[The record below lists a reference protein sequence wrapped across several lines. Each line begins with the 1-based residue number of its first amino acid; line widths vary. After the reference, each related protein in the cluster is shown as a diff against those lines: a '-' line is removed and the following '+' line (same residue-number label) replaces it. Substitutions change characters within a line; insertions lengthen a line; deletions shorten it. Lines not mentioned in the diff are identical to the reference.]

1 MSPYTFTRQS
11 WQNPAQPV
19 TGPAINWATITTA
32 VIHYTAAKD
41 CPEGEPVE
49 PYKQFLRAMQN
60 DYTVNRG
67 YSLGYSVAV
76 STVGQSWEI
85 RGVDIKPAAT
95 KGYNGNT
102 YAILVTVDGDQPASP
117 SAVAEV
123 RRLIAD
129 AERRAG
135 RKLAIVGHG
144 QLGATSCPGVGLRAQ
159 IAAGVFTPIP
169 TPPVPPAPTPEDD
182 MNAATLWRDARYL
195 NVFLIGSSPAQ
206 NVSPLV
212 YDSLVKRGV
221 PVIVETHAQLL
232 ETCLFQSG
240 LTAADLIP
248 AG

>member
-11 WQNPAQPV
+11 WQNPTQPV

-41 CPEGEPVE
+41 CPEGQPLE

-95 KGYNGNT
+95 RGYNGTT
-102 YAILVTVDGDQPASP
+102 YAILLTVDGDQPAS
-117 SAVAEV
+117 SAAVAEV

-135 RKLAIVGHG
+135 RTLMIKGHG
-144 QLGATSCPGVGLRAQ
+144 ELGATSCPGVGIRAQ
-159 IAAGVFTPIP
+159 ITAGVFRPIQP

-182 MNAATLWRDARYL
+182 PMFY
-195 NVFLIGSSPAQ
+195 VQSPTPGQ
-206 NVSPLV
+206 RP
-212 YDSLVKRGV
+212 
-221 PVIVETHAQLL
+221 
-232 ETCLFQSG
+232 
-240 LTAADLIP
+240 DLIWT
-248 AG
+248 AGKVYGIASVEDAEMFLAAGAKRIKPSAAQYDELVTTSRA

>member
-1 MSPYTFTRQS
+1 VSPYTFTRQS
-11 WQNPAQPV
+11 WQNPTQPV

-41 CPEGEPVE
+41 CPEGQPLE
-49 PYKQFLRAMQN
+49 PYRAFLRAMQN
-60 DYTVNRG
+60 DYAVNRG

-95 KGYNGNT
+95 KGYNDFT
-102 YAILVTVDGDQPASP
+102 YAILLTVDGDQPAS
-117 SAVAEV
+117 SAAVAEV

-129 AERRAG
+129 AERRAE
-135 RKLAIVGHG
+135 RTLMIKGHG
-144 QLGATSCPGVGLRAQ
+144 ELGATSCPGVGIRAQ
-159 IAAGVFTPIP
+159 ITAGVFRPL
-169 TPPVPPAPTPEDD
+169 PVPPTPPTPEDTD
-182 MNAATLWRDARYL
+182 MQAATLWRDSRYL
-195 NVFLIGSSPAQ
+195 NVFLIGSCPAQ

-232 ETCLFQSG
+232 ETCLYQSG
-240 LTAADLIP
+240 LDASDLVP
-248 AG
+248 A

>member
-1 MSPYTFTRQS
+1 MTIYTFTRQS

-19 TGPAINWATITTA
+19 IGPPIVWPDIDTV
-32 VIHYTAAKD
+32 VIHYTASKN
-41 CPEGEPVE
+41 CPEGQPLE

-76 STVGQSWEI
+76 STVGQSFEI

-95 KGYNGNT
+95 KGYNGTT
-102 YAILVTVDGDQPASP
+102 YAILITVDGDNPAS
-117 SAVAEV
+117 SAAVAEV

-135 RKLAIVGHG
+135 RTLMIKGHG
-144 QLGATSCPGVGLRAQ
+144 ELGATSCPGVGIRAQ
-159 IAAGVFTPIP
+159 ITAGVFRPL
-169 TPPVPPAPTPEDD
+169 PVPPTPTPTPEDTD
-182 MNAATLWRDARYL
+182 MQAATLWRDSRYL
-195 NVFLIGSSPAQ
+195 NVFLIGSCPAQ

-232 ETCLFQSG
+232 ETCLYQSG
-240 LTAADLIP
+240 LDADDLVP
-248 AG
+248 A

>member
-1 MSPYTFTRQS
+1 MTYTFTRQS

-19 TGPAINWATITTA
+19 TGPPIVWPDIDTV

-41 CPEGEPVE
+41 CPEGEPLE
-49 PYKQFLRAMQN
+49 PYEQFLRNMQAS
-60 DYTVNRG
+60 YLSTRG

-102 YAILVTVDGDQPASP
+102 YAILITVDGDNPASP

-182 MNAATLWRDARYL
+182 QMYY
-195 NVFLIGSSPAQ
+195 VQSPTPGQ
-206 NVSPLV
+206 RP
-212 YDSLVKRGV
+212 
-221 PVIVETHAQLL
+221 
-232 ETCLFQSG
+232 
-240 LTAADLIP
+240 DLIWT
-248 AG
+248 AGKVYGIASVEDAEMFLAAGAKRIKPSAAQYDELVTTSRA